1 MQSGLEEKAV
11 YCMYFQI
18 SRFAPEIFMCLT
30 YANYDVMPAT
40 NFQSNMMKKDI
51 SANLDQ
57 NVNQFF
63 SASFY

>member
-1 MQSGLEEKAV
+1 
-11 YCMYFQI
+11 MYFQI

-57 NVNQFF
+57 NVN
-63 SASFY
+63 